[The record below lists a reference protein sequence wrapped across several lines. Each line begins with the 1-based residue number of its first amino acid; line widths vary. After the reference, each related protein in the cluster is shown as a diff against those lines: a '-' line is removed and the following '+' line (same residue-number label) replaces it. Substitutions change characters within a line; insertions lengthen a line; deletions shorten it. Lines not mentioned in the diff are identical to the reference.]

1 MKTLDTIEV
10 DISVELGATVM
21 PIHHLLRMGRGAV
34 IELDTTEQDPLR
46 VYANSTLVARGE
58 TCGCLSEAFGPLLS
72 AGPASAEL
80 PNSPWAMSA
89 LNATAPKPLAPR
101 CSSSRRLSR
110 KVFE

>member
-46 VYANSTLVARGE
+46 VYANTTLVARGE
-58 TCGCLSEAFGPLLS
+58 IRIEDGHLSVEVTEKVLKRG
-72 AGPASAEL
+72 
-80 PNSPWAMSA
+80 A
-89 LNATAPKPLAPR
+89 L
-101 CSSSRRLSR
+101 
-110 KVFE
+110 